1 MSLLPAYPLMVF
13 LAGALRA
20 GRFRRWRVLVAT
32 LMLAAAERALAL
44 TLATATPAAHVGTAA
59 AAAALPITLPARTWL
74 PDRGRPVFGW
84 SLGLVAAEAL
94 AAGLLAQPEAAP
106 VAALLAR
113 PFAGGHLPAV
123 GLLAFSNA
131 LALAG
136 LRLALRPQAF
146 ECGVVLAPAGALLP
160 VGGDAP
166 PAASIS
172 LAVAGLL
179 LVGLLVRTP
188 LPF

>member
-1 MSLLPAYPLMVF
+1 MSLLPAYPLIVF
-13 LAGALRA
+13 LAGALLA
-20 GRFRRWRVLVAT
+20 WRFRRWRVLVAT

-59 AAAALPITLPARTWL
+59 AAAALPINLTALTWL

-123 GLLAFSNA
+123 GLLAFSSA

-136 LRLALRPQAF
+136 LRLTLRPQAL
-146 ECGVVLAPAGALLP
+146 ECGMLWALLGALLAFGEIGRASCRERGQSRQAD
-160 VGGDAP
+160 GG
-166 PAASIS
+166 
-172 LAVAGLL
+172 L
-179 LVGLLVRTP
+179 
-188 LPF
+188 

>member
-13 LAGALRA
+13 LAGALLA
-20 GRFRRWRVLVAT
+20 WRFRRWRVLVAT

-44 TLATATPAAHVGTAA
+44 TLPTATPAAHVGTAA
-59 AAAALPITLPARTWL
+59 VAAALPINLTALTRL

-123 GLLAFSNA
+123 GLLALSSA
-131 LALAG
+131 
-136 LRLALRPQAF
+136 P
-146 ECGVVLAPAGALLP
+146 APAGP
-160 VGGDAP
+160 RGAP
-166 PAASIS
+166 PPPAPQGGVALWAA
-172 LAVAGLL
+172 AG
-179 LVGLLVRTP
+179 P
-188 LPF
+188 PP

>member
-59 AAAALPITLPARTWL
+59 AAAALPINLTALTWL

-123 GLLAFSNA
+123 GLLPVSSA
-131 LALAG
+131 
-136 LRLALRPQAF
+136 
-146 ECGVVLAPAGALLP
+146 LAPAGP
-160 VGGDAP
+160 RPPPPP
-166 PAASIS
+166 PAPQGG
-172 LAVAGLL
+172 VALWAAAG
-179 LVGLLVRTP
+179 P
-188 LPF
+188 PP